1 MGKVS
6 AAGIWMKTSHRRSG
20 RPASRTSTWLAGS
33 AESRLASALPA
44 EPPPTMTKSYCKG
57 AMGLSLPARAVC
69 VRHANTSIAIRTRL
83 RAAQLDGSGF
93 LFVSYRAVVYR
104 AYSFAVS
111 NFSADNETAGS
122 QATGGV
128 QSVDRAISVLEILAR
143 RGEAGVSEVAGEIDV
158 HKSTAFRLLGALE
171 ARGLVEQA
179 GERGKYRLGF
189 GIVRLAGAVT
199 GRIDIT
205 QQGRPVCERLAEEI
219 EETVNIAVMEKQFA
233 INLFQVRGPG
243 AVTAHNWV
251 GQLTP
256 LHATSSGK
264 IMLAHLPVK
273 ERAEL
278 LSDAGLEKITPR
290 TLTSKTK
297 LEKNLAEARERGYAW
312 TLEELEI
319 GLHAMAAPIRS
330 RDGEVIAAVSASG
343 PSYRFTEERMHELAP
358 VLVRGAA
365 EISHRMGHLG

>member
-1 MGKVS
+1 MS
-6 AAGIWMKTSHRRSG
+6 NYSPDTE
-20 RPASRTSTWLAGS
+20 TNGS
-33 AESRLASALPA
+33 
-44 EPPPTMTKSYCKG
+44 PP
-57 AMGLSLPARAVC
+57 
-69 VRHANTSIAIRTRL
+69 
-83 RAAQLDGSGF
+83 
-93 LFVSYRAVVYR
+93 
-104 AYSFAVS
+104 
-111 NFSADNETAGS
+111 
-122 QATGGV
+122 GGV
-128 QSVDRAISVLEILAR
+128 QSVDRAISVLEILAQ

-171 ARGLVEQA
+171 ARGLVEQS

-219 EETVNIAVMEKQFA
+219 GETVNIAVMQEHYA
-233 INLFQVRGPG
+233 INLYQVRGTA

-264 IMLAHLPVK
+264 IMLAHLPAK
-273 ERAEL
+273 ERAAL
-278 LSDAGLEKITPR
+278 LTDAGLKKLTPH
-290 TLTSKTK
+290 TISSKAK
-297 LEKNLAEARERGYAW
+297 LEKNLAAARERGYAW

-319 GLHAMAAPIRS
+319 GLHAMAAPIRD
-330 RDGEVIAAVSASG
+330 REGQVIASISASG

-358 VLVRGAA
+358 VLVKGAE
-365 EISHRMGHLG
+365 EISHRMGYLG

>member
-1 MGKVS
+1 MS
-6 AAGIWMKTSHRRSG
+6 
-20 RPASRTSTWLAGS
+20 
-33 AESRLASALPA
+33 
-44 EPPPTMTKSYCKG
+44 
-57 AMGLSLPARAVC
+57 
-69 VRHANTSIAIRTRL
+69 N
-83 RAAQLDGSGF
+83 
-93 LFVSYRAVVYR
+93 
-104 AYSFAVS
+104 YSP
-111 NFSADNETAGS
+111 DTETTGS
-122 QATGGV
+122 QSGGV
-128 QSVDRAISVLEILAR
+128 QSVDRAISVLEILAQ

-205 QQGRPVCERLAEEI
+205 QQGRPVCERLADEI
-219 EETVNIAVMEKQFA
+219 GETVNIAVMQEHFA
-233 INLFQVRGPG
+233 INLYQVRGPG

-264 IMLAHLPVK
+264 ILLAHLPAK
-273 ERAEL
+273 ERAAL
-278 LSDAGLEKITPR
+278 LAEAGLKKVTPH

-297 LEKNLAEARERGYAW
+297 LEKNLAEARERGYSW

-319 GLHAMAAPIRS
+319 GLHAMAAPIRD
-330 RDGEVIAAVSASG
+330 RDGEVIAALSASG
-343 PSYRFTEERMHELAP
+343 PSYRFTEERLHELAP
-358 VLVRGAA
+358 VLVKGAE
-365 EISHRMGHLG
+365 EISHRMGYLG